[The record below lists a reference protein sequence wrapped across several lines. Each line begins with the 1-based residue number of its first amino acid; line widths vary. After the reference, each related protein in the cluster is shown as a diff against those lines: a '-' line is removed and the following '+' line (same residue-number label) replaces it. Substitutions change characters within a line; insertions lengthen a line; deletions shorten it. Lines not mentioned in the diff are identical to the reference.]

1 MSRFSSSVF
10 AWVLLLFSAATWTAC
25 QEGHAPANTVPDP
38 APEAQR
44 PGLPLPEGL
53 DIRVDG
59 RVAGSLLNLQV
70 NVDIPD
76 GSYVISAM
84 SDRDYL
90 GKFQVSFSDSTVQPM
105 GSLTESP
112 VSIPG
117 WEPWDQV
124 YTPMLFSSTE
134 IQQSWILPTGRDTLK
149 GQVFFVLEPQCVPY
163 ALDFRVLPRQQQI
176 TSGLVHPE
184 YPD

>member
-1 MSRFSSSVF
+1 M
-10 AWVLLLFSAATWTAC
+10 
-25 QEGHAPANTVPDP
+25 
-38 APEAQR
+38 PEPSQWKAQ
-44 PGLPLPEGL
+44 PGLPLPVGF
-53 DIRVDG
+53 DIRV
-59 RVAGSLLNLQV
+59 AGDI
-70 NVDIPD
+70 VDRELDLAVSVDVPE
-76 GSYVISAM
+76 GSYVISAL

-112 VSIPG
+112 VSMPG